1 MNTKAHT
8 LTRVRWAIGIHGAL
22 SVAFGVMVL
31 AWPSIS
37 LYALTILFGAYA
49 LVGGVAELIQ
59 AASVQ
64 EGRGWMLVSG
74 ALGIGVGLAVL
85 IWPSI
90 SALGLLYVIAAYAI
104 AIGVVLIGG
113 AFWLP
118 LHSGDSFM
126 LTTTGMISILFGIV
140 MFAKPGDGALV
151 LLGLIAAF
159 SLVTGIG
166 QLALAIGGQR
176 IVEHELRHTRGAAA

>member
-1 MNTKAHT
+1 
-8 LTRVRWAIGIHGAL
+8 
-22 SVAFGVMVL
+22 
-31 AWPSIS
+31 
-37 LYALTILFGAYA
+37 
-49 LVGGVAELIQ
+49 
-59 AASVQ
+59 
-64 EGRGWMLVSG
+64 
-74 ALGIGVGLAVL
+74 
-85 IWPSI
+85 
-90 SALGLLYVIAAYAI
+90 VIAAYAI

-166 QLALAIGGQR
+166 QLALAVGGRR
-176 IVEHELRHTRGAAA
+176 IVERELRHMRGAAV